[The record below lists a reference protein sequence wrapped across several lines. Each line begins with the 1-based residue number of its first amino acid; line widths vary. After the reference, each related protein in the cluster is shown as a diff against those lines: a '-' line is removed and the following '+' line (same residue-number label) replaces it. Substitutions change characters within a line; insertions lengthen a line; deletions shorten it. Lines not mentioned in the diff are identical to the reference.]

1 MMIDSCPLCMHGLPN
16 PHIVARVPIIRSL
29 LGLLKFSVLRSY
41 VQAISEGFSGNI
53 EGEGRLL
60 G

>member
-1 MMIDSCPLCMHGLPN
+1 MLWLG
-16 PHIVARVPIIRSL
+16 VPIMKSH

-41 VQAISEGFSGNI
+41 IQAIFEGFNGNI

-60 G
+60 GKYIATL